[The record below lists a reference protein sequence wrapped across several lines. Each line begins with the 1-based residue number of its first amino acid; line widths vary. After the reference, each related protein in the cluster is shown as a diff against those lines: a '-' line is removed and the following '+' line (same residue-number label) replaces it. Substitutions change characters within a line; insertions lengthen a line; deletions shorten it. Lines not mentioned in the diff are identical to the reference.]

1 MCGVAG
7 APVSFLWRGHISQ
20 VNCMS
25 EESVSNVSGVSNP
38 AEVFFF
44 VFFLLSVFCV
54 CVFIFCVRML
64 TYECECT
71 LGLVAGLVVVGA
83 SIVAGCC

>member
-1 MCGVAG
+1 MLPLGAFYATVCGVAG

-44 VFFLLSVFCV
+44 FFFCSPFFVGVFSFFCFG
-54 CVFIFCVRML
+54 C
-64 TYECECT
+64 
-71 LGLVAGLVVVGA
+71 LGPSGGA
-83 SIVAGCC
+83 P